1 MRQGCLHPNK
11 VCISARKSIEFVS
24 AFLHPNQRIGWKTP
38 QPIMENSFPSSEEPL
53 QSCNFDA
60 EKLNLKLSVTLSADR
75 DAVEPVIRNVMNVV
89 REMKCAQGSEEA
101 IELALTEALANA
113 IVHGAKSD
121 PSKVIECDVA
131 CDEQRGMLIV
141 VRDPGPG
148 FDAAEIANPCHGEN
162 IYSNHGR
169 GIFLINQLM
178 DEVQF
183 HKNGT
188 EIHMLKR

>member
-1 MRQGCLHPNK
+1 MEHSSSS
-11 VCISARKSIEFVS
+11 SA
-24 AFLHPNQRIGWKTP
+24 
-38 QPIMENSFPSSEEPL
+38 QPP

-60 EKLNLKLSVTLSADR
+60 EKLDLKLSVTLSGDR
-75 DAVEPVIRNVMNVV
+75 DAIDPVVRSVMKVV
-89 REMKCAQGSEEA
+89 REMKCAEGNEDA

-113 IVHGAKSD
+113 VVHGAKSD

-131 CDEQRGMLIV
+131 CDEERGMLIV

-178 DEVQF
+178 DDVQF

-188 EIHMLKR
+188 EIHMRKK